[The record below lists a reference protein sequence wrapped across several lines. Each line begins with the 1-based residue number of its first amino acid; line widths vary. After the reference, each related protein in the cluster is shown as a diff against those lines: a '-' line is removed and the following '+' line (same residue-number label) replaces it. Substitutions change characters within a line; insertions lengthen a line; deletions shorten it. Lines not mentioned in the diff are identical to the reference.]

1 MKKAGNMTF
10 ILFLFVMITGCGK
23 KGGDTGPNPQLNFS
37 DITVN
42 EGNGGAGSIE
52 VKLTLNRAPSK
63 QVTVMYSTI
72 EGTAKAAQDFTAAT
86 GQTITFQTNEKEKTI
101 TIPVVADDLKETDE
115 IFQIRLDNPTN
126 VTLLKQ
132 TGNIT
137 LKNDDTR
144 IPFNNTGYDVPSTY
158 PGYTLAWSDEFN
170 GTTLDNAS
178 WSAEVGDGCPGL
190 CGWGNNELEYY
201 IAPPNNL
208 FFQDGKMVIEARA
221 EAYGGKNYTS
231 SRIITRGKRSFKFGR
246 IDIRAILPKGK
257 GIWPAMWMMPQNDV
271 FGGWPRS
278 GEIDLMELV
287 GHEAGKSYS
296 TVHYGPG
303 PGSINISRGYTL
315 PTGIFND
322 QFHVFSMEWEQDLM
336 KFYVDDNLFSTVTKA
351 DLGANNYPF
360 NEQFYFIVNL
370 AVGGNWPGPPDATTV
385 FPQWLIVDYIRIYQ
399 K

>member
-1 MKKAGNMTF
+1 MKKTGNMTF
-10 ILFLFVMITGCGK
+10 ILFLIVMITGCGK

-52 VKLTLNRAPSK
+52 IKLTLNRAPSK
-63 QVTVMYSTI
+63 QVTLTYSTI
-72 EGTAKAAQDFTAAT
+72 EGTARAGQDFTAAT
-86 GQTITFQTNEKEKTI
+86 GQTITFQTNETEKTV

-115 IFQIRLDNPTN
+115 IFQIRLDNPAN
-126 VTLLKQ
+126 VVLLKQ

-144 IPFNNTGYDVPSTY
+144 ISFNNTGYDVPSTY

-170 GTTLDNAS
+170 GTTLDNSS
-178 WSAEVGDGCPGL
+178 WSAEVGDGCPGV

-208 FFQDGKMVIEARA
+208 FFQDGKMIIEARV
-221 EAYGGKNYTS
+221 ESYGGKNYTS
-231 SRIITRGKRSFKFGR
+231 SRLKTQGKRFFKYGR
-246 IDIRAILPKGK
+246 VDIRALLPKGR
-257 GIWPAMWMMPQNDV
+257 GIWPALWMMPQSDV

-278 GEIDLMELV
+278 GEIDIMELV

-303 PGSINISRGYTL
+303 PGSTNISRGYTL
-315 PTGIFND
+315 PTGLFND
-322 QFHVFSMEWEQDLM
+322 QFHVFSMEWEQDQM

-360 NEQFYFIVNL
+360 NESFYFIVNL
-370 AVGGNWPGPPDATTV
+370 AVGGNWPGPPDAATV

>member
-1 MKKAGNMTF
+1 MTF
-10 ILFLFVMITGCGK
+10 ILFLLALITGCGK
-23 KGGDTGPNPQLNFS
+23 KGSDNGPNPQLNFS
-37 DITVN
+37 DVSVN
-42 EGNGGAGSIE
+42 EGNGGAGTIE

-63 QVTVMYSTI
+63 PVTVTYSTI
-72 EGTAKAAQDFTAAT
+72 EGSAKAGQDYTAAT
-86 GQTITFQTNEKEKTI
+86 AQNITFQNNETEKTI

-115 IFQIRLDNPTN
+115 VFQVRIDNATN

-132 TGNIT
+132 TGTVT

-170 GTTLDNAS
+170 GTTLDNTS

-221 EAYGGKNYTS
+221 ESYGGKNYTS
-231 SRIITRGKRSFKFGR
+231 SRIKTAGKRSFKFGR
-246 IDIRAILPKGK
+246 VDIRAILPKGK
-257 GIWPAMWMMPQNDV
+257 GIWPALWLMPESSV
-271 FGGWPRS
+271 FGNWPRS

-287 GHEAGKSYS
+287 GHEAGKSHS

-303 PGSINISRGYTL
+303 PGSINISRSYSL
-315 PTGIFND
+315 PGGTFND
-322 QFHVFSMEWEQDLM
+322 QFHVFSMEWEQDQM

-370 AVGGNWPGPPDATTV
+370 AVGGNWPGAPDANTV
-385 FPQWLIVDYIRIYQ
+385 FPAWLIVDYIRIYQ
-399 K
+399 KQ

>member
-1 MKKAGNMTF
+1 MKKTGNMTF
-10 ILFLFVMITGCGK
+10 ILFLIVMITGCGK

-52 VKLTLNRAPSK
+52 IKLTLNRAPSK
-63 QVTVMYSTI
+63 QVTLTYSTI
-72 EGTAKAAQDFTAAT
+72 EGTARAGQDFTAAT
-86 GQTITFQTNEKEKTI
+86 GQTITFQTNETEKTV

-115 IFQIRLDNPTN
+115 IFQIRLDNPAN
-126 VTLLKQ
+126 VVLLKQ

-144 IPFNNTGYDVPSTY
+144 ISFNNTGYDVPSTY

-170 GTTLDNAS
+170 GTTLDNSS
-178 WSAEVGDGCPGL
+178 WSAEAGDGCPGV

-208 FFQDGKMVIEARA
+208 FFQDGKMIIEARV
-221 EAYGGKNYTS
+221 ESYGGKNYTS
-231 SRIITRGKRSFKFGR
+231 SRLKTQGKRFFKYGR
-246 IDIRAILPKGK
+246 VDIRALLPKGR
-257 GIWPAMWMMPQNDV
+257 GIWPALWMMPQSDV

-278 GEIDLMELV
+278 GEIDIMELV

-303 PGSINISRGYTL
+303 PGSTNISRGYTL
-315 PTGIFND
+315 PTGLFND
-322 QFHVFSMEWEQDLM
+322 QFHVFSMEWEQDQM

-360 NEQFYFIVNL
+360 NESFYFIVNL
-370 AVGGNWPGPPDATTV
+370 AVGGNWPGPPDAATV